1 MSDKLAEDVVV
12 IDMRKHVS
20 IVDYFIICSVKS
32 DRQSRAAAG
41 YVMDELG
48 KAGIKPQGVEGEK
61 TGAWVVV
68 DYDDIVVHIFLDTM
82 RSYYDIDGL
91 WSDAQRAVIE

>member
-48 KAGIKPQGVEGEK
+48 KTGIKPQGVEGEK
-61 TGAWVVV
+61 TGAWIVV